1 MLNSLNLR
9 AGNIQLLPTFH
20 GLENENPYEHIKAFE
35 EACSINLD
43 GKMNADTLYLKLFPF
58 SLKDKARH
66 WLNALPARSIS
77 SWIDLQ
83 TEFLKKFFSLNRTN
97 TLKRQIMNYRQKGT

>member
-1 MLNSLNLR
+1 MPTRVSSVSPIVLPADANSLNLR

-43 GKMNADTLYLKLFPF
+43 GKMNADTLYL
-58 SLKDKARH
+58 
-66 WLNALPARSIS
+66 
-77 SWIDLQ
+77 
-83 TEFLKKFFSLNRTN
+83 
-97 TLKRQIMNYRQKGT
+97 